1 MRHQLLILCLLLGGC
16 SMGPKTFTGDKVE
29 SRTCRWCNGS
39 GQNTEPEGE
48 GGPVRGGACPG
59 CGGSKTVQVIV
70 PGPKHPALVKGT
82 VRDIAKAPAAD
93 DGLTAMM
100 EAREPMKPITG
111 GISGA
116 KASFQKDGS
125 TQEISSASSGRFKIL
140 LEPGHYQVHVTADG
154 FADLDTELDVA
165 PRKEPI
171 WQERAHLKTEA
182 AEADTSYFDAALKA
196 R

>member
-1 MRHQLLILCLLLGGC
+1 
-16 SMGPKTFTGDKVE
+16 MGAKTYAGDKVE

-48 GGPVRGGACPG
+48 GRPPTSGACPG
-59 CGGSKTVQVIV
+59 CGGSKNVQVIV
-70 PGPKHPALVKGT
+70 PGPKHPALVKAT
-82 VRDIAKAPAAD
+82 VRDVAKAPAGD

-111 GISGA
+111 AISGA

-125 TQEISSASSGRFKIL
+125 TQDITSTSSGRFKIL
-140 LEPGHYQVHVTADG
+140 LEPGHYKVHVSAEG
-154 FADLDTELDVA
+154 YADLDTELDVA
-165 PRKEPI
+165 VRKEPI

-182 AEADTSYFDAALKA
+182 AEADTTYFDAAMTVK
-196 R
+196 